1 MMATRLDLDLDQ
13 VMPSPE
19 RIQAS
24 LESLTEHGV
33 TLVNLQ
39 FSDIAGGTRT
49 VTVPVSLMPVIFERG
64 YRFDGAAM
72 AGGQRQ
78 VELDLFLTPDPSTLT
93 VFPGLADGP
102 RRAQFFCW
110 VTRRDGQPFAGDPRS
125 TLQRQLQK
133 AASLGFDY
141 QVGIEMEFYLYAGE
155 NLAAA
160 SRLPSA
166 NSTGYFGDGEDTT
179 ADARDEIV
187 ATLQE
192 LGVGVNGAHHE
203 TGPGQQEL
211 DLRHSGGI
219 RIADQIIT
227 TRQIIRRIAH
237 KHGMGATFMAKP
249 FPEAPGSGMHLFQ
262 RLLHYPDG
270 HDLLSDPA
278 ASGGLTPTARH
289 MIGGQLVNAQ
299 GMSAILCTTVNS
311 YKRLADGHRAPKHAT
326 WARVS
331 QASLVRLPASTEGVA
346 ADIELRSPD
355 PMANPYLAIA
365 AALGAALDGIRNK
378 EEPIA
383 PLDENLVT
391 YDDDELYRLGIPR
404 LPQTMGEA
412 LDALGGSDVIRET
425 LGDYIFDQ
433 LLSVKRAEWSEYRRH
448 VSPWEHMRYGDL

>member
-1 MMATRLDLDLDQ
+1 MATGLDLDLEPLT
-13 VMPSPE
+13 PSPD
-19 RIQAS
+19 RIEAA
-24 LESLTEHGV
+24 LTTLAEHGV

-49 VTVPVSLMPVIFERG
+49 VTIPATLMPVVFERG

-72 AGGQRQ
+72 AGGERQ
-78 VELDLFLTPDPSTLT
+78 VELDLFLAPDPATLT
-93 VFPGLADGP
+93 VFPASASGP

-110 VTRRDGQPFAGDPRS
+110 VLRRDGRPFAGDPRS
-125 TLQRQLQK
+125 TLQRQLQL
-133 AASLGFDY
+133 AATLGFDY
-141 QVGIEMEFYLYAGE
+141 QVGIEMEFYLYRGE
-155 NLAAA
+155 SLEAA
-160 SRLPSA
+160 SLLPRA
-166 NSTGYFGDGEDTT
+166 ASTGYFGDGEDIT

-249 FPEAPGSGMHLFQ
+249 FADAPGSGMHLFQ

-270 HDLLSDPA
+270 HDLLTDPGA
-278 ASGGLTPTARH
+278 NDGLSATARH
-289 MIGGQLVNAQ
+289 MIGGQLANAQ
-299 GMSAILCTTVNS
+299 GMSAIVCTTVNS

-365 AALGAALDGIRNK
+365 VALGSALNGIRNK

-412 LDALGGSDVIRET
+412 LERLASSDVIRET
-425 LGDYIFDQ
+425 LGHYIFDQ
-433 LLSVKRAEWSEYRRH
+433 LLSVKRAEWSAYRRH
-448 VSPWEHMRYGDL
+448 VSPWELRRYGSL

>member
-1 MMATRLDLDLDQ
+1 MATRLDMS
-13 VMPSPE
+13 VATVTPSPE
-19 RIQAS
+19 RIQQA
-24 LESLTEHGV
+24 LESLTEHDV

-78 VELDLFLTPDPSTLT
+78 VELDLFLTPDAATLT
-93 VFPGLADGP
+93 IFPRPAEGP
-102 RRAQFFCW
+102 RLAQFFCW
-110 VTRRDGQPFAGDPRS
+110 VTRRDGQPFAGDPRW
-125 TLQRQLQK
+125 TLQRQLQL

-141 QVGIEMEFYLYAGE
+141 QVGIEMEFYLYRGE
-155 NLAAA
+155 SVGAA
-160 SRLPSA
+160 SLLPSA
-166 NSTGYFGDGEDTT
+166 SSTGYFGDGEDIT
-179 ADARDEIV
+179 ADTRDEIV

-227 TRQIIRRIAH
+227 TRQIIRRVAH
-237 KHGMGATFMAKP
+237 RHGMGATFMAKP
-249 FPEAPGSGMHLFQ
+249 FAEAPGSGMHLFQ

-270 HDLLSDPA
+270 HDLLTDPD
-278 ASGGLTPTARH
+278 GTDGLTPTARH
-289 MIGGQLVNAQ
+289 MIGGQLNHAQ

-331 QASLVRLPASTEGVA
+331 QASLLRLPASTAGIA

-365 AALGAALDGIRNK
+365 VALGGALDGIRNQ
-378 EEPIA
+378 EDPTA

-391 YDDDELYRLGIPR
+391 YDEAELNRLGVPR

-412 LDALGGSDVIRET
+412 LEALAGANVIRET

-448 VSPWEHMRYGDL
+448 VSPWEQMRYGGL